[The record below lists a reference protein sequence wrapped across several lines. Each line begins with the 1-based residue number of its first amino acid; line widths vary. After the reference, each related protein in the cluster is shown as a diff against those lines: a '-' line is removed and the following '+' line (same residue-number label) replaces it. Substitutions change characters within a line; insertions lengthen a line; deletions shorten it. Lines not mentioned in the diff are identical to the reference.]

1 MRILYMHQYFMT
13 RSGIGGTRSY
23 EFARRFAA
31 RGHEVSMVT
40 AAAPGE
46 EQRRNVDGID
56 VIGVRAGFADSV
68 TGTKLG
74 YPGRVFEF
82 ARFAI
87 AATLAVLRMPRPDV
101 IYATSP
107 P

>member
-1 MRILYMHQYFMT
+1 MRILYLHQYFMT

-46 EQRRNVDGID
+46 DQRRNVDGID
-56 VIGVRAGFADSV
+56 VIGVRAGFGDYV
-68 TGTKLG
+68 RGTKLSLCDM
-74 YPGRVFEF
+74 PG
-82 ARFAI
+82 
-87 AATLAVLRMPRPDV
+87 P
-101 IYATSP
+101 
-107 P
+107 

>member
-46 EQRRNVDGID
+46 PQRRGVGG
-56 VIGVRAGFADSV
+56 VGVSGVRGGFADWGGGAS
-68 TGTKLG
+68 LG
-74 YPGRVFEF
+74 YARRLLES
-82 ARFAI
+82 ARFAV
-87 AATLAVLRMPRPDV
+87 AATATVVRRPRPDV
-101 IYATSP
+101 IYAT
-107 P
+107 